1 MLQGKGFLLAALI
14 VLSLSARGLSA
25 QAALPQARDDRDRY
39 TITLPAPPEKSA
51 APALPG
57 AAESGQT
64 VPSPAPFPPYP
75 ATQTPGQPS
84 VPTAGV
90 PVPAVPGVAGP
101 PGAAPFEAF
110 PPPEPP
116 VRLFGHDFFDRVT
129 EGFQPVPNLPPPAEY
144 PLGPGDVVQ
153 VVLSSPA
160 GQETVLTETVDSEG
174 RLRVPNV
181 GFVRVNGLTIGAAE
195 RVIERETRAKFPSL
209 SAQARI
215 LSIRPIQVFV
225 IGEVKKPGAYILP
238 GLSTLLNALYVAGG
252 PTDAGSLRRITVQR
266 GRKTVATTDL
276 YRLLLDGDRSGD
288 ITLQSGD
295 SVFVPAIGPTVTVKG
310 EVRRQAIFEL
320 LEETSVRSVLRM
332 AGGPGRQ
339 AIFELLEE
347 TSVRSVLRMAGGP
360 GGQASLSSVRVERVV
375 GGSRKFLV
383 DLTLSSPDSPDW
395 EFPLQH
401 GDLLLVQT
409 VLPDAANRVE
419 ISGQVRRPG
428 EYELSEGMR
437 LSDLVRRAEG
447 FADAEI
453 YLERATILRARE
465 DGSSE
470 MLSVHLGRAMNGE
483 ATDDLELRPKD
494 RVVIYSVQEAAALDR
509 TVTISGQV
517 SRPGVYDR
525 VEGMR
530 LRDLVIAAGGAR
542 PEAHRVVEVARQTEA
557 GRQTQILNVNLDRA
571 MEGEE
576 SDNILLADGDQVSV
590 KEVSDAR
597 RTPRTVTITGRVR
610 YPGTYALLEDGERVS
625 SLIARA
631 GGLTEEAFPEG
642 AVFVRKTPALLSE
655 RQLEVAAEIQQAQ
668 KDLAEQLRELEMAK
682 YGIAPKRQTAAAT
695 PSIPSAVD
703 ARAAEAGAAAA
714 GLSRIA
720 AEAARMGLE
729 PAGEISLEEARTVE
743 SVVASMRLPVDL
755 PKGLQNPGSADDLP
769 LEDGDTLYIPRRPLV
784 VSVAGAVVSPSVVVY
799 REGLTAEDYI
809 RQVGGYARDADRR
822 NTVIVRA
829 GGEVRRVKDAGQVQ
843 LGDIIIVPPRA
854 MGAPRNPWETISDFT
869 RILGNLALT
878 LLVIA
883 E

>member
-1 MLQGKGFLLAALI
+1 M
-14 VLSLSARGLSA
+14 
-25 QAALPQARDDRDRY
+25 
-39 TITLPAPPEKSA
+39 
-51 APALPG
+51 
-57 AAESGQT
+57 
-64 VPSPAPFPPYP
+64 
-75 ATQTPGQPS
+75 
-84 VPTAGV
+84 
-90 PVPAVPGVAGP
+90 
-101 PGAAPFEAF
+101 F
-110 PPPEPP
+110 PPPEPEI
-116 VRLFGHDFFDRVT
+116 RLFGHDFFDRVT
-129 EGFQPVPNLPPPAEY
+129 EGFQPIPNLPPPAEY
-144 PLGPGDVVQ
+144 PLGPGDTVE

-174 RLRVPNV
+174 RLRIPSV

-195 RVIERETRAKFPSL
+195 RVIAKETRAKFPSL

-266 GRKTVATTDL
+266 NKKTIATTDL
-276 YRLLLDGDRSGD
+276 YRLLLEGDRSGD

-295 SVFVPAIGPTVTVKG
+295 SIFVPAIGPTVTVKG

-320 LEETSVRSVLRM
+320 LEETSVRNVM
-332 AGGPGRQ
+332 
-339 AIFELLEE
+339 
-347 TSVRSVLRMAGGP
+347 RMAGGP

-383 DLTLSSPDSPDW
+383 DLTLASPDSPDW

-401 GDLLLVQT
+401 GDLLLIQP
-409 VLPDAANRVE
+409 VLQDAVNRVE
-419 ISGQVRRPG
+419 INGQVRRPG
-428 EYELSEGMR
+428 EYEFSEGMR

-447 FADAEI
+447 FADVEI
-453 YLERATILRARE
+453 YLERATILRTRQ
-465 DGSSE
+465 DGSTQ
-470 MLSVHLGRAMNGE
+470 MLSVHLGRAMAGDAE
-483 ATDDLELRPKD
+483 QDVELRPKD
-494 RVVIYSVQEAAALDR
+494 QVVVYSVQEAAALDR

-525 VEGMR
+525 VDGMR
-530 LRDLVIAAGGAR
+530 LRDLLIAAGGAKA
-542 PEAHRVVEVARQTEA
+542 EAHRVVEVARQTEA
-557 GRQTQILNVNLDRA
+557 GQQTQILNLNLDRA
-571 MEGEE
+571 MAGEE

-597 RTPRTVTITGRVR
+597 RTPRVVTITGRVR
-610 YPGTYALLEDGERVS
+610 YPGTYALLQEGERVS

-668 KDLAEQLRELEMAK
+668 KDLAEQIRELEMAK
-682 YGIAPKRQTAAAT
+682 YGISPTRRTTTMTTAAT
-695 PSIPSAVD
+695 PSIPSSVD
-703 ARAAEAGAAAA
+703 ARAAEASVAAA
-714 GLSRIA
+714 GLARVA
-720 AEAARMGLE
+720 AEAGKLGAE
-729 PAGEISLEEARTVE
+729 AVGEVSLEEARTVE
-743 SVVASMRLPVDL
+743 SVVASMRLPIDL
-755 PKGLQNPGSADDLP
+755 PKGLQEPGSADDLP

-784 VSVAGAVVSPSVVVY
+784 VSVAGAVVSPSVVVF

-809 RQVGGYARDADRR
+809 RQVGGYARDADRG

-829 GGEVRRVKDAGQVQ
+829 GGEVRRVKEAGPVR

-854 MGAPRNPWETISDFT
+854 MSAPRSGWETISDFT

-878 LLVIA
+878 FLVIA
-883 E
+883 D